1 MDENNKKT
9 SEQVSR
15 WLRVG
20 ILILATLGP
29 VINTILENARKQ
41 AQKLQESKAL
51 QELKEYPYSQELL
64 KRGSQVSQALVE
76 QSSKLTQ
83 ALAERSGQIP
93 QALIEQSSKL
103 TQALAER
110 SSQVPQ
116 TLVEQSNK
124 LTQALLHSQVPQT
137 LIEQSSK
144 LTQALAE
151 RSSQIPQALVE
162 QSNRLTQALAERSGQ
177 VPQALVEQSSRLT
190 QALAE
195 RAGVLV
201 ERGSKLSQDLSKR
214 GEAVTREVTK
224 RGRQATQQ
232 LAQRTEEITERVS
245 ERPLVFWLTFG
256 VGLIA
261 ATFFTYQFLRRR
273 FIQHTVEEGQAA
285 PGGHLNGTITLP
297 TSTKNASAA
306 PADSRVLGLVSN
318 KRYYPANTPLDQL
331 RTSATGTLDV
341 IYFAS
346 EEEAKAQG
354 FTAAE

>member
-29 VINTILENARKQ
+29 VINTILEIARKQ
-41 AQKLQESKAL
+41 AEKLQEMKTI
-51 QELKEYPYSQELL
+51 QELREHAYGQELL
-64 KRGSQVSQALVE
+64 KRSSQVSQALVE

-93 QALIEQSSKL
+93 Q
-103 TQALAER
+103 
-110 SSQVPQ
+110 
-116 TLVEQSNK
+116 
-124 LTQALLHSQVPQT
+124 T
-137 LIEQSSK
+137 LIEQSNR

-162 QSNRLTQALAERSGQ
+162 QSNRLTQALRSSQVPQTLIEQSNKLTQALAERSSQIPQTLVEQSSKLTQALAERSGQ
-177 VPQALVEQSSRLT
+177 VPQALVEQSSKLT

-224 RGRQATQQ
+224 RGRQATQE

-245 ERPLVFWLTFG
+245 ERPFVFWLTFG
-256 VGLIA
+256 VGLTA
-261 ATFFTYQFLRRR
+261 AAFFTYQFLRRR
-273 FIQHTVEEGQAA
+273 FIQHTVEEGQVA
-285 PGGHLNGTITLP
+285 PDGHLNGTITLP
-297 TSTKNASAA
+297 TSTKNASSA

-318 KRYYPANTPLDQL
+318 KRYYPANTPLEQL

>member
-9 SEQVSR
+9 SEQVGR

-64 KRGSQVSQALVE
+64 KRGSQV
-76 QSSKLTQ
+76 
-83 ALAERSGQIP
+83 
-93 QALIEQSSKL
+93 
-103 TQALAER
+103 
-110 SSQVPQ
+110 
-116 TLVEQSNK
+116 
-124 LTQALLHSQVPQT
+124 PQT

-162 QSNRLTQALAERSGQ
+162 QSSRLTQALAERSGQ

-201 ERGSKLSQDLSKR
+201 ERGSKLSHDLSKR

-261 ATFFTYQFLRRR
+261 AAFFTYQFLRRR

-285 PGGHLNGTITLP
+285 PSGHLNGTITLP
-297 TSTKNASAA
+297 TSTKNASSA